1 MYIINIEDM
10 KRLPGVLKMLCC
22 VWKCYIYPALSVWY
36 LISANRGFP
45 SDPTSSRL
53 ASSCRTRNDKKWQV
67 LVLTSFGKNSITFTI
82 LNRGSIVWTRLI
94 SCKNVFFLI
103 VSALRLSYFKDIL
116 VIPPPSL
123 LQDLIKNFEIFIFDL
138 LLIFSS
144 KSNMSILI
152 QFSSIWHPLASTG
165 PWYHPMNK

>member
-1 MYIINIEDM
+1 MIPFLIMHIAVMYIINIEDM

-67 LVLTSFGKNSITFTI
+67 LMNFGKNSKVTFTI
-82 LNRGSIVWTRLI
+82 LNRGSIFWTRLI
-94 SCKNVFFLI
+94 SCKNVFFELF
-103 VSALRLSYFKDIL
+103 LHLGL
-116 VIPPPSL
+116 VILRTYWWYLLHPSFR
-123 LQDLIKNFEIFIFDL
+123 I
-138 LLIFSS
+138 
-144 KSNMSILI
+144 
-152 QFSSIWHPLASTG
+152 
-165 PWYHPMNK
+165 